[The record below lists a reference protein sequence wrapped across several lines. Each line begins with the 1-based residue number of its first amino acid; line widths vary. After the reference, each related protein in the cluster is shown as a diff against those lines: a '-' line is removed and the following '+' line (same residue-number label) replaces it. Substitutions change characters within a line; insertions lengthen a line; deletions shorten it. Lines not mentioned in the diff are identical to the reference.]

1 MDLKA
6 TPARTTSMISLR
18 RLPLALLA
26 AGLLVFIALL
36 GAAPAD
42 ADVGVEKTSRPAGVP
57 GAKVDLTLACGFC
70 FPPCT
75 GPPGHRE
82 PSPCM
87 LGTHHAQ
94 PPESFAISLVPIEK
108 APKPH
113 WCGPNALCSP
123 TPRGAPRQAPYTYLG
138 RATPPQAGDVP
149 SEEKNI
155 PRYLLDFDIP
165 DLRPGIYAYVIFCDV
180 CARGE
185 RGSLIAS
192 PSSRLWR
199 LRVLPTNPKATI
211 GEQSSRLAYP

>member
-6 TPARTTSMISLR
+6 TLARTTSMISLR
-18 RLPLALLA
+18 RLPLALLT
-26 AGLLVFIALL
+26 AGLLVSIALL
-36 GAAPAD
+36 GARPAD
-42 ADVGVEKTSRPAGVP
+42 AAVGVEKTSRSAGAP

-94 PPESFAISLVPIEK
+94 PPESFAISLVPIDK

-113 WCGPNALCSP
+113 WCGSNALCSP
-123 TPRGAPRQAPYTYLG
+123 TPRGAPRKAPYNYLG
-138 RATPPQAGDVP
+138 RATPPADDDRS

-155 PRYLLDFDIP
+155 PRYLLDFAIP
-165 DLRPGIYAYVIFCDV
+165 DLRPGVYTYVIFCEV
-180 CARGE
+180 CADGE
-185 RGSLIAS
+185 RGSLIAN
-192 PSSRLWR
+192 PNAHLWR
-199 LRVLPTNPKATI
+199 LRVLPGHPKATI
-211 GEQSSRLAYP
+211 GRPSSGLRGS

>member
-1 MDLKA
+1 LG
-6 TPARTTSMISLR
+6 
-18 RLPLALLA
+18 LLA
-26 AGLLVFIALL
+26 AGLLAFVALL
-36 GAAPAD
+36 TAAPAN
-42 ADVGVEKTSRPAGVP
+42 AAVGVERTSRSAGVP
-57 GAKVDLTLACGFC
+57 GDTVDLTLACGFC

-94 PPESFAISLVPIEK
+94 PPESFAVSLVPIGK

-123 TPRGAPRQAPYTYLG
+123 TPRGAPRQAPYAYLG
-138 RATPPQAGDVP
+138 RATPPQEGENP
-149 SEEKNI
+149 PGGKNI
-155 PRYLLDFDIP
+155 PRYLLDFAIP
-165 DLRPGIYAYVIFCDV
+165 DLRPGTYTFVIFCDV

-185 RGSLIAS
+185 RGSLIAN
-192 PSSRLWR
+192 PSAHLWR

-211 GEQSSRLAYP
+211 GLRPPSLNYP

>member
-6 TPARTTSMISLR
+6 TPARTTSMNSLR
-18 RLPLALLA
+18 RLPLTLLT
-26 AGLLVFIALL
+26 AGLLVFVALL

-42 ADVGVEKTSRPAGVP
+42 AAVGVEKTSRPAGVP

-75 GPPGHRE
+75 GPPGHRK

-94 PPESFAISLVPIEK
+94 PPESFAVSLVPIEQ

-123 TPRGAPRQAPYTYLG
+123 TPRGAPRQAPYAYLG
-138 RATPPQAGDVP
+138 LAKPPADGDRP
-149 SEEKNI
+149 PDGKNI
-155 PRYLLDFDIP
+155 PRYLLDFAIP
-165 DLRPGIYAYVIFCDV
+165 DLRPGIYAYVIFCDA
-180 CARGE
+180 CAAGR

-199 LRVLPTNPKATI
+199 LRVLPSSPKATI
-211 GEQSSRLAYP
+211 GRRTSYLDYP

>member
-1 MDLKA
+1 MN
-6 TPARTTSMISLR
+6 SLG
-18 RLPLALLA
+18 RLPLGLFA
-26 AGLLVFIALL
+26 AGLLVFVALL
-36 GAAPAD
+36 SAAPANP
-42 ADVGVEKTSRPAGVP
+42 AVGVEKTSRLAGVP

-94 PPESFAISLVPIEK
+94 PPESFAISLVPIAK

-123 TPRGAPRQAPYTYLG
+123 TPKGAPRHAPYTYLG
-138 RATPPQAGDVP
+138 QATPPADGEGP
-149 SEEKNI
+149 SDGKNI
-155 PRYLLDFDIP
+155 PRYLLDFAIP
-165 DLRPGIYAYVIFCDV
+165 DLAPGVYTYVIFCDA

-199 LRVLPTNPKATI
+199 LRVVSSPRATI
-211 GEQSSRLAYP
+211 GQRSSSHLAYP